1 MSTITV
7 PVYAYILTLYPD
19 SAQSRGG
26 SARGAA
32 RSSGQQLNS
41 LAQGLA
47 VPSFWTRSEINSA
60 FAEANRI
67 WGREADIQ
75 FSPVDIRERDA
86 VVPADENGMWAC
98 FVNQL
103 TPRSRGIGAAFVHD
117 LPSSEGGWG
126 GGRIV
131 AVSGVKARSGLS
143 GFAGNLLAH
152 ELGHVLTNSPHH
164 SSESGN
170 LMHHSRNPRV
180 ANAGLLTP
188 AQVSA
193 ARQRAGAL

>member
-1 MSTITV
+1 LSTITL
-7 PVYAYILTLYPD
+7 PVQAYILTLYPD
-19 SAQSRGG
+19 SAPSRGG
-26 SARGAA
+26 SARG
-32 RSSGQQLNS
+32 SGQQLGA
-41 LAQGLA
+41 LAHGLA

-60 FAEANRI
+60 FVEANRI

-86 VVPADENGMWAC
+86 VVPADENGMWAA

-117 LPSSEGGWG
+117 LPSNEGGWG

-131 AVSGVKARSGLS
+131 AVSGVKARLGLS
-143 GFAGNLLAH
+143 GFPGNLLAH
-152 ELGHVLTNSPHH
+152 ELGHVLTNSPDH
-164 SSESGN
+164 SEESGN
-170 LMHHSRNPRV
+170 LMHHGRNPRV

-188 AQVSA
+188 EQVKA
-193 ARQRAGAL
+193 ARQRAAAL

>member
-1 MSTITV
+1 MSTITI
-7 PVYAYILTLYPD
+7 PVEAYILTLYPA
-19 SAQSRGG
+19 SSQPRGR
-26 SARGAA
+26 SVRG
-32 RSSGQQLNS
+32 SGQQLGA
-41 LAQGLA
+41 LAGGLA

-67 WGREADIQ
+67 WVREADIQ

-86 VVPADENGMWAC
+86 VVPADENGMWAS

-117 LPSSEGGWG
+117 LPSNEGGWG

-131 AVSGVKARSGLS
+131 AVSGVKARLGLS
-143 GFAGNLLAH
+143 GFPGNLLAH
-152 ELGHVLTNSPHH
+152 ELGHVLTNSPDH
-164 SSESGN
+164 SEESGN
-170 LMHHSRNPRV
+170 LMHHGRNPRI

-188 AQVSA
+188 EQVSA
-193 ARQRAGAL
+193 ARQRAAAL

>member
-1 MSTITV
+1 MSTVTV
-7 PVYAYILTLYPD
+7 PVQAYILTLYPA

-26 SARGAA
+26 SART
-32 RSSGQQLNS
+32 SGQQLDS

-47 VPSFWTRSEINSA
+47 IPSFWSRSEIDSA

-75 FSPVDIRERDA
+75 FSPVDIRDRDA

-117 LPSSEGGWG
+117 LPLADIPHMNPMEP
-126 GGRIV
+126 R
-131 AVSGVKARSGLS
+131 
-143 GFAGNLLAH
+143 FLLA
-152 ELGHVLTNSPHH
+152 
-164 SSESGN
+164 
-170 LMHHSRNPRV
+170 
-180 ANAGLLTP
+180 
-188 AQVSA
+188 Q
-193 ARQRAGAL
+193 